1 MSHRLRVALSLEGM
15 IDGKAYQELEY
26 TFFGKIKDFA
36 QLERAQSSETHE
48 QWQIPL
54 DTDQPVK
61 ARIRLID
68 GKRPTL
74 TTKVRKDGEHGAI
87 EVDSDISMDLFKS
100 LRLAAINGYKKTRY
114 NFPVKGT
121 DRKWEID
128 VFIGQNGE
136 PHPWV
141 KIDYEVGE
149 LSERIP
155 KLPIDFEEII
165 VEGGKDQTME
175 EKRFVRHLWES
186 EWSRLDAAPA
196 FAEAK
201 SEE

>member
-1 MSHRLRVALSLEGM
+1 MSPRLRLALSLEGM

-26 TFFGKIKDFA
+26 TFYGKIKDFA

-48 QWQIPL
+48 QWQLPL
-54 DTDQPVK
+54 DTEQPVK

-74 TTKVRKDGEHGAI
+74 TTKVRHEGSHGAM
-87 EVDSDISMDLFKS
+87 EVDSDISPDLFRS
-100 LRLAAINGYKKTRY
+100 LRMAAINGYKKTRY
-114 NFPVKGT
+114 NFPVKGA

-128 VFIGQNGE
+128 VFLSASGE

-149 LSERIP
+149 LGERIP

-175 EKRFVRHLWES
+175 ERRFVRHLWDS
-186 EWSRLDAAPA
+186 EWSKLDAAPA
-196 FAEAK
+196 FAEQASK
-201 SEE
+201 E